1 MIVRDALDARS
12 CARDAASMALAQV
25 VLGLVAGGVRHGYA
39 IWRRIDDVH
48 GAHGRVQRSHVHAA
62 LAALERRGLV
72 VAALPGPQAGRR
84 RRTFDTT
91 SAGRESLR
99 AWLACEPSD
108 AVLVLQRTLLVK
120 CALRARLGERP
131 ARRLITAE
139 RGARLVVIDRAEPC
153 DDALGRLLRERARRH
168 ADVERWLLDRLAVEP
183 ARVTRSRPGSASR

>member
-1 MIVRDALDARS
+1 V
-12 CARDAASMALAQV
+12 ALAQV

-48 GAHGRVQRSHVHAA
+48 GARGRVQRSHVHAA

-72 VAALPGPQAGRR
+72 VAALPGPPVGRR

-108 AVLVLQRTLLVK
+108 AVLVLQRTLLMK

-153 DDALGRLLRERARRH
+153 ETFSPDGDALGRLLRERARRH
-168 ADVERWLLDRLAVEP
+168 ADVELWLLDRLGVEP
-183 ARVTRSRPGSASR
+183 ARATRSRPGSASR